1 MKSERGGI
9 ALNLT
14 LIVLIAALCAL
25 GYMLWAR
32 QSSNN
37 TAQGTNMSG
46 EFNLSKQNKQSETYV
61 FSDGLG
67 TAESVKTDNP
77 DETGA
82 GVVKTE
88 IFNIDLNNDKIPDRI
103 TKERH
108 ETGTAHFWDEYKIE
122 INQNGRYKNI
132 TPDGFRT
139 TVGAECALQK
149 LQFKF
154 KPKFQVI
161 KISRPWRDSWD
172 TPSMAT
178 RTVYTLKDNKMIAG
192 TPEKMGTVCDVA
204 ELFKK

>member
-9 ALNLT
+9 ALNLILT
-14 LIVLIAALCAL
+14 VLIAALCGL
-25 GYMLWAR
+25 GYVLWVR
-32 QSSNN
+32 QSSDK
-37 TAQGTNMSG
+37 TVYGSKTSG
-46 EFNLSKQNKQSETYV
+46 DFDFPEQNKKSATYV

-82 GVVKTE
+82 GLVKTE
-88 IFNIDLNNDKIPDRI
+88 IFNVDLNNDKIPDRI
-103 TKERH
+103 IKERY
-108 ETGTAHFWDEYKIE
+108 ESGTAHFWDEYKIE
-122 INQNGRYKNI
+122 INQNGRYKNV

-149 LQFKF
+149 LQFQF
-154 KPKFQVI
+154 KPKFQVV

-172 TPSMAT
+172 APSMAT
-178 RTVYTLKDNKMIAG
+178 RTVYTLKDNRMIAG
-192 TPEKMGTVCDVA
+192 TPEKMGIVCDVA